1 MSALTVPAGN
11 RVLMTG
17 SLVQRAFDSTGLE
30 QSGLKGCGAMEFE
43 PGKLYR
49 AISAEEVIELDPPK
63 FKGLKLL
70 IFSSKLKGLKKLQ
83 KGVEK
88 RLGHRPDLALVVNAV
103 LSEFLRRYQHVMDA
117 QEQEELLGM
126 LYDNIVFE
134 EALTVLLDPQ
144 TKR

>member
-1 MSALTVPAGN
+1 MK
-11 RVLMTG
+11 G
-17 SLVQRAFDSTGLE
+17 S
-30 QSGLKGCGAMEFE
+30 GAMEFE

-88 RLGHRPDLALVVNAV
+88 RLGHRPDLALVVNA
-103 LSEFLRRYQHVMDA
+103 LLNDFLRKYQNSMDA
-117 QEQEELLGM
+117 QEQEEVLDTLH
-126 LYDNIVFE
+126 DNIVFE